1 MENKKLVWHLS
12 NGDYIEGDKAHVF
25 LNKKMNKYGKLI
37 SNIDSKLVECLKL
50 NVKEYDGD
58 IDYCVMETGERL
70 SLIEILLEELLS
82 DIKSVFD
89 EDDLFKSLTKKRRKI
104 F

>member
-1 MENKKLVWHLS
+1 MENKKLVWYLS

-25 LNKKMNKYGKLI
+25 LNKKMNKYENLI
-37 SNIDSKLVECLKL
+37 NEIDSKLIECLKL

-70 SLIEILLEELLS
+70 SMIEILLEELLN
-82 DIKSVFD
+82 DINAVLD
-89 EDDLFKSLTKKRRKI
+89 EDDLL
-104 F
+104 

>member
-1 MENKKLVWHLS
+1 MDNEKLVWYLS
-12 NGDYIEGDKAHVF
+12 NGESIVGDDAYDF
-25 LNKKMNKYGKLI
+25 LNKKMIKYGNLI
-37 SNIDSKLVECLKL
+37 DKIDSKLIECLKF

-82 DIKSVFD
+82 DINAVLGR
-89 EDDLFKSLTKKRRKI
+89 DDLL
-104 F
+104 

>member
-1 MENKKLVWHLS
+1 MDNEKLVWYLS
-12 NGDYIEGDKAHVF
+12 NGESIVGDDAYDF
-25 LNKKMNKYGKLI
+25 LNKKMIKYGNLI
-37 SNIDSKLVECLKL
+37 DKIDSKLIECLKF

-82 DIKSVFD
+82 DINAVLGR
-89 EDDLFKSLTKKRRKI
+89 DDLLWCFWI
-104 F
+104 AA

>member
-12 NGDYIEGDKAHVF
+12 NDDYIEGDKAYVF
-25 LNKKMNKYGKLI
+25 LNKKMIKYGNLI
-37 SNIDSKLVECLKL
+37 DKIDSKLIECLKF

-82 DIKSVFD
+82 DINAVLGR
-89 EDDLFKSLTKKRRKI
+89 DDLL
-104 F
+104 